1 MWNIQ
6 LKAADINQWLDE
18 MEQKITKAWDL
29 LDVMKTEVDT
39 LNTIWES
46 SAEEVWRKEYIDRIK
61 EVRAQLAEIN
71 KSAAD
76 VGRAGKEL
84 ADLEKKLTVE
94 AKGL

>member
-6 LKAADINQWLDE
+6 LKAAAINQWLDE

-29 LDVMKTEVDT
+29 LDMMKTEVDT
-39 LNTIWES
+39 LNAIWES

-76 VGRAGKEL
+76 VRRAGKEL